1 MPLHPS
7 AQRLLRLL
15 PADADRAHEAPAPD
29 RRQSLRALTQSLETE
44 PEPMRVVVETTIPSE
59 QGEIG
64 VRIYD
69 AAAPC
74 ERSGGLVYFHGG
86 GWIAGD
92 LDTHDGVC
100 RRLAAGA
107 GCKVL
112 AVDYRLA
119 PEHPF
124 PAALDDCVAAFRWA
138 AEHTHMLG
146 IASSKLA
153 IGGDSTGAG
162 LAAAASAV
170 LRDAGGP
177 RPAGQLLLCPVLA
190 PARQAGSRCSLAEG
204 YFADA
209 KVIDRDLRRYCPEGV
224 DPTEARVS
232 PLLARSLDGLPPTIV
247 HTAEFDPFRDEGRDY
262 VKALRGAGV
271 LAREHLHAGMIH
283 YFYALP
289 RAIPYATPAATM
301 MASDLRELFS
311 GVPEA
316 SGRRP

>member
-15 PADADRAHEAPAPD
+15 PAEAAPSPEAPALD
-29 RRQSLRALTQSLETE
+29 RRRSLLALTQSLETD
-44 PEPMRVVVETTIPSE
+44 PEPMRVVLETAIPSRHR
-59 QGEIG
+59 QIG

-69 AAAPC
+69 AAAPG
-74 ERSGGLVYFHGG
+74 ERAGGLVYFHGG

-92 LDTHDGVC
+92 LDTHDRFC
-100 RRLAAGA
+100 RRLAGGA
-107 GCKVL
+107 GCKLL
-112 AVDYRLA
+112 AIDYRLA

-124 PAALDDCVAAFRWA
+124 PAALDDCLTAFHWASERASDLGVATSR
-138 AEHTHMLG
+138 
-146 IASSKLA
+146 LA

-162 LAAAASAV
+162 LAAAASAA

-177 RPAGQLLLCPVLA
+177 VPAGQLLVCPVLA
-190 PARQAGSRCSLAEG
+190 PERRTGSRRSLAKG

-209 KVIDRDLRRYCPEGV
+209 EVIHGDLRRYCPNGV
-224 DPTEARVS
+224 DPGEAGVS
-232 PLLARSLDGLPPTIV
+232 PLFAKSFSDLPRTIV

-262 VKALRGAGV
+262 VKSLLRAGV
-271 LAREHLHAGMIH
+271 PAQERLHPGMIH

-289 RAIPYATPAATM
+289 RAIPYAMIAAKM

-311 GVPEA
+311 DAAPA
-316 SGRRP
+316 KRRKT

>member
-15 PADADRAHEAPAPD
+15 PADVSASPRVSVPE
-29 RRQSLRALTQSLETE
+29 RRRSLLALTQALETDPAPVRLVAE
-44 PEPMRVVVETTIPSE
+44 AAIPSVHG
-59 QGEIG
+59 QIG
-64 VRIYD
+64 VRTYD
-69 AAAPC
+69 AAPPG
-74 ERSGGLVYFHGG
+74 ERAGGLVYFHGG

-92 LDTHDGVC
+92 LDTYDGFC

-107 GCKVL
+107 GCKLL

-124 PAALDDCVAAFRWA
+124 PAALEDGLAAFRWA
-138 AEHTHMLG
+138 FDRAADLG
-146 IASSKLA
+146 LAPSKLA

-162 LAAAASAV
+162 LAAAASAL

-177 RPAGQLLLCPVLA
+177 RPAGQLLVCPVLA
-190 PARQAGSRCSLAEG
+190 PGRRTGSRFSLRQG

-209 KVIDRDLRRYCPEGV
+209 AVIDRDLRRYCPDNV
-224 DPTEARVS
+224 DPAEARVS
-232 PLLARSLDGLPPTIV
+232 PLLARNFSGLPRTIV

-262 VKALRGAGV
+262 VRALLRAGIP
-271 LAREHLHAGMIH
+271 AIEHRHPGMIH

-289 RAIPYATPAATM
+289 RAIPYAMLAAEM
-301 MASDLRELFS
+301 MVSDLRELLS
-311 GVPEA
+311 GE
-316 SGRRP
+316 